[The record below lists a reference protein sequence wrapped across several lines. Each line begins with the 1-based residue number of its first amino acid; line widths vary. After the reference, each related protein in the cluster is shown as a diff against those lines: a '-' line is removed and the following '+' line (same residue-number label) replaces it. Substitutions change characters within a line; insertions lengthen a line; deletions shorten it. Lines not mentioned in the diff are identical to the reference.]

1 MNAIKVVFA
10 FGQEE
15 TEIKNYE
22 KYLIRAKKTG
32 VKTHLFGALSIGG
45 FFACLYGYYCYS
57 FYVGSYLIT
66 DQVRNTQFDRLYTS
80 GDVMACFLG
89 LVYGIFSL
97 GLATP
102 NFKALSE
109 GRIAGKMAYDVIDR
123 KPEIDLDDPNS
134 QKVDRL

>member
-1 MNAIKVVFA
+1 MAFAMSFSGIFFAFFKGWYFSLLLLCYFPVLFAMTILITLTFSKGFSENMKAYGQSAGYAEQAMNAIKVVFA

-32 VKTHLFGALSIGG
+32 VKTHLYGALSIGG

-66 DQVRNTQFDRLYTS
+66 DQVQNT
-80 GDVMACFLG
+80 
-89 LVYGIFSL
+89 
-97 GLATP
+97 
-102 NFKALSE
+102 
-109 GRIAGKMAYDVIDR
+109 
-123 KPEIDLDDPNS
+123 
-134 QKVDRL
+134 